1 MNRKLIITGIIFTAI
16 TIVAR
21 MLPHVPNVAP
31 VAALAL
37 FAGVYL
43 PKRWSL
49 IVPIVAMFLSD
60 VVVGFYDWQVM
71 VAVYLGFILT
81 VVIGW
86 QVRNKLN
93 PGTAL
98 VGSISGSIIFYLL
111 SNAAV
116 WAFSGMY
123 AKNIAGLISSYVMAL
138 PFLRFSLVGDLAWTT
153 VFFVAYQLVLS
164 RFPQV
169 RLNEAV
175 MASNEAASA

>member
-1 MNRKLIITGIIFTAI
+1 MNRKLLIIGLIFTI
-16 TIVAR
+16 VTIVAR
-21 MLPHVPNVAP
+21 ILPHVPNVAP

-49 IVPIVAMFLSD
+49 VVPVVAMLLSD
-60 VVVGFYDWQVM
+60 IVVGFYDWQVM

-86 QVRNKLN
+86 QVRKQLN
-93 PGTAL
+93 PWTAL
-98 VGSISGSIIFYLL
+98 LGSIGGSLSFYFLT
-111 SNAAV
+111 NFAV

-123 AKNIAGLISSYVMAL
+123 ALTGAGLINSYVMGL

-164 RFPQV
+164 RFPQAN
-169 RLNEAV
+169 LSEASTG
-175 MASNEAASA
+175 SNEAARA

>member
-1 MNRKLIITGIIFTAI
+1 MNRKLIIIGLIFTA
-16 TIVAR
+16 VAVIAR
-21 MLPHVPNVAP
+21 ILPHAPNVAP

-49 IVPIVAMFLSD
+49 ALPIVAMLLSD
-60 VVVGFYDWQVM
+60 LVVGFYDWQVM
-71 VAVYLGFILT
+71 GAVYLGFILT

-93 PGTAL
+93 PGTTL
-98 VGSISGSIIFYLL
+98 LGSVGGSLTFYFLT
-111 SNAAV
+111 NFAV

-123 AKNIAGLISSYVMAL
+123 AMTGAGLINSYVMGL

-153 VFFVAYQLVLS
+153 VFFVTYQLVIS
-164 RFPQV
+164 RFPQA
-169 RLNEAV
+169 RLSKAII
-175 MASNEAASA
+175 ASSEAASA